1 MEEGRRERGKW
12 REEEREEKRKDM
24 SFKTIRPKTILKA
37 VGNGRKEERGERN
50 VERNKGRK

>member
-12 REEEREEKRKDM
+12 REEERKEKRKEM
-24 SFKTIRPKTILKA
+24 SFKTIRPMTILKA